1 MDLAEFDARQSG
13 REHKLRMT
21 VRNLAQ
27 TLRPVI
33 AEEIRRA
40 AEDREKESSE
50 EKEDEEREDE
60 EREDEEKEDEDKEE
74 SEGEDGGPAAT
85 SE

>member
-1 MDLAEFDARQSG
+1 MDLAEFDVRQSG

-40 AEDREKESSE
+40 AADREKESSE
-50 EKEDEEREDE
+50 EE
-60 EREDEEKEDEDKEE
+60 EDEEKEDEKEE
-74 SEGEDGGPAAT
+74 TEEPEASGGPSG
-85 SE
+85 SESEE